1 MASGTLLATQVALVA
16 KNSPAN
22 ARDQRCRSI
31 PGSGR
36 SPGGGNGKPFQYS
49 CLKISWMEKPDGL
62 QSVGSQI
69 VGHNWSD
76 LARMHF
82 LKTLNLVWFYFFV
95 FHFGIFFF
103 LLVVKLCA
111 CYWNIKNI
119 VSVRCGGRFPLF
131 LHSLCACPFACG
143 LFHSSVHSFS
153 ARSRHSPPCLSIRTW
168 SSNSL
173 LYVNYISRKWED
185 LFKKERKLAKHLQQ
199 LVFHWISAMYGAL
212 F

>member
-22 ARDQRCRSI
+22 ARDQTCRWI

-49 CLKISWMEKPDGL
+49 CLKNPMDREAWWATVHRVANSRT
-62 QSVGSQI
+62 Q
-69 VGHNWSD
+69 
-76 LARMHF
+76 
-82 LKTLNLVWFYFFV
+82 LKWLSTHALLKNFKFGVVLFFC
-95 FHFGIFFF
+95 FSLWDFFF

-153 ARSRHSPPCLSIRTW
+153 ARSRHSPPRLSIRTW

-185 LFKKERKLAKHLQQ
+185 LFKKERKLAKHLQH